1 MMKALRRGGRVEI
14 LERTPR
20 NGGWLYQNMCR
31 GENNGVGLVLREGR
45 EGMGVEAEGALARRV
60 EERGPGVQRR

>member
-1 MMKALRRGGRVEI
+1 MKALRRGGRVEI

-31 GENNGVGLVLREGR
+31 GENNGVGLVLREEGR
-45 EGMGVEAEGALARRV
+45 YQRSHGAGKTTAL
-60 EERGPGVQRR
+60 